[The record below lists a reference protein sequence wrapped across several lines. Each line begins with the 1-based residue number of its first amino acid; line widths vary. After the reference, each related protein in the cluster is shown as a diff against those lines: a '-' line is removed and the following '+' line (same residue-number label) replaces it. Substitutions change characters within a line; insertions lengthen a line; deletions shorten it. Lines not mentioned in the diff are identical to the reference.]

1 MTSDNYDYAYDMLID
16 MLCCSFFQE
25 QTQAERIEIF
35 ETVIS
40 KFVLTDSE
48 KAELFQVALRGI
60 DD

>member
-1 MTSDNYDYAYDMLID
+1 MTSDNFDYAFDLLYDML
-16 MLCCSFFQE
+16 CRSFLQDP
-25 QTQAERIEIF
+25 TKSERIEMF